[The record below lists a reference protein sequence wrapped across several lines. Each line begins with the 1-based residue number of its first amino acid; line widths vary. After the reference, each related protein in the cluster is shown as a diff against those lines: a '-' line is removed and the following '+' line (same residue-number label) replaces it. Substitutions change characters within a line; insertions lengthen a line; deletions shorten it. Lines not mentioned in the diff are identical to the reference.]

1 MPHLLSLSSRA
12 TEVPQER
19 PAQWEAPAS
28 PQPPPATTREKATEQ
43 WRLSIAKNKQM
54 NKIIFKNFQVI
65 LKRSWD
71 EQPPTKRSPR
81 FLFQSHMTTMWLSS
95 SEWLRDQD
103 WKQNKAEHDI
113 GELYVLVQEKIRELA
128 GTMELSISCPKTTQG
143 FVSLRSRYSAQA
155 IFSLKW
161 LIIKWN

>member
-103 WKQNKAEHDI
+103 WKQNKAEKQLYLI
-113 GELYVLVQEKIRELA
+113 GKLENR
-128 GTMELSISCPKTTQG
+128 TISCWVNIHNHVSQKWWLLNYHTT
-143 FVSLRSRYSAQA
+143 F
-155 IFSLKW
+155 
-161 LIIKWN
+161 IIKNKALFANYLGQRSWFGF